1 MSPVDLIPLNGPQR
15 LHFEVILASLEKALS
30 RLELIALGR
39 EHSGCRL
46 TRMDNDLPE
55 SFWECATPL
64 VERLRAQVA
73 SLSTAMAL
81 TERHTS
87 PKRLVRA
94 LLTSQIVRIE
104 DSSAS
109 RLRGYGAV
117 DPAVLGLLDPAL
129 HALQGDLHAML
140 DLLSHP
146 VAGDQRSGS
155 R

>member
-46 TRMDNDLPE
+46 TRMDDDLPE
-55 SFWECATPL
+55 SFREGAAPL

-73 SLSTAMAL
+73 ALSAALAL

-87 PKRLVRA
+87 SKRLARA
-94 LLTSQIVRIE
+94 LLTSQIVKIE
-104 DSSAS
+104 DSSS
-109 RLRGYGAV
+109 GRLRGYGAV
-117 DPAVLGLLDPAL
+117 DPAVEARLDPAL
-129 HALQGDLHAML
+129 HALQGDLHAVL
-140 DLLSHP
+140 DLLSAP
-146 VAGDQRSGS
+146 ERDGPRGGS